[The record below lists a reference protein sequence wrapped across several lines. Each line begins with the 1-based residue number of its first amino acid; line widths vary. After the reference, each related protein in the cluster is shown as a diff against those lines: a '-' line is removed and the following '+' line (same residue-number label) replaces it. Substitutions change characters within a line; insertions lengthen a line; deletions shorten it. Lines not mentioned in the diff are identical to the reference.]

1 MMEFNYAEQTTP
13 ELLDLLVAEEDRVTL
28 AHIQELAARAD
39 AVEPLRAWLL
49 DETRW
54 LSDTHGVVWGIY
66 HAFTILCLGRRVEAL
81 DDLLRALELAHAYKF
96 DWITDVGSAALA
108 HLGAAAA
115 DPLLAY
121 VKAPPDADA
130 TKHKPTVER
139 VIALQAL
146 MRLAVV
152 DAAVREWLVEITGRE
167 FADKL
172 ATFEQ
177 TSADFQ
183 HEFHEEFLKF
193 YQPDE
198 IAARQARWQ
207 QEAEK
212 KARQEAEDEALQ
224 KSWRAAPAD
233 QLPMRYTRGMLG
245 LPAAGLSKD
254 AAGTLRRETKTVGR
268 NEPCPCGSGKKYK
281 KCCGA

>member
-1 MMEFNYAEQTTP
+1 
-13 ELLDLLVAEEDRVTL
+13 
-28 AHIQELAARAD
+28 
-39 AVEPLRAWLL
+39 
-49 DETRW
+49 
-54 LSDTHGVVWGIY
+54 
-66 HAFTILCLGRRVEAL
+66 
-81 DDLLRALELAHAYKF
+81 
-96 DWITDVGSAALA
+96 
-108 HLGAAAA
+108 
-115 DPLLAY
+115 
-121 VKAPPDADA
+121 
-130 TKHKPTVER
+130 
-139 VIALQAL
+139 

-152 DAAVREWLVEITGRE
+152 DAAVREWLEEITGRE